1 MARII
6 PDPDVSLVIIDDN
19 AGSLELLSTALEGAG
34 VRIFTAQDPEEGIE
48 IVFRE
53 RPQIVL
59 TDLVMPGL
67 SGLEVLDRV
76 VEFDPAIDV
85 ILMTAHYSSESAV
98 EAIRKGAAD
107 YLNKPV
113 SISSL
118 RERISKLVDQSRRR
132 QRAETIE
139 TQILDDAQ
147 FEGMVGRSPAMWQL
161 FSRIRR
167 VAPHYRTVLV
177 TGETGTGKELAARAL
192 HRLSPVNSGHFVV
205 LNCSAVVETL
215 FESELFGH
223 VRGSFTGAA
232 QDKMGLFEYA
242 DKGTIFLD
250 EIGDMPVGT
259 QAKLL
264 RTLQN
269 QEVLRVGSLT
279 PRKIDVR
286 VIAATHRDLRAAIA
300 EKEFREDL
308 YYRLSMVEIHTPAI
322 VERREDLP
330 LLIKYVLDKFSR
342 QFGKD
347 IRGLTQR
354 AQIMLARHD
363 WPGNVRELENVLGH
377 GCMMAIAETIDVQDL
392 PDYLRLQPAAVTR
405 TGFTQVESIPDT
417 ADEATFVYHE
427 KRLIS
432 EALENANGNQSKAAR
447 ALRIGRDA
455 LRYKMKK
462 HGLDLPIPKNAAT
475 S

>member
-1 MARII
+1 MPNA
-6 PDPDVSLVIIDDN
+6 PDVSILIIDDN
-19 AGSLELLSTALEGAG
+19 PGILELLAAGLEREGL
-34 VRIFTAQDPEEGIE
+34 RIFTANHPEEGLE

-53 RPQIVL
+53 HPQIVL

-67 SGLEVLDRV
+67 TGLEVLDRI

-85 ILMTAHYSSESAV
+85 ILMTAHYTSESAV

-113 SISSL
+113 PMALL
-118 RERISKLVDQSRRR
+118 RERISALIEESQRRA
-132 QRAETIE
+132 RAAAIDDRLLE
-139 TQILDDAQ
+139 DAQ
-147 FEGMVGRSPAMWQL
+147 FAGMVGRSPAMWEL

-177 TGETGTGKELAARAL
+177 TGETGTGKELVARAL
-192 HRLSPVNSGHFVV
+192 HATSRVKTGNFVV

-223 VRGSFTGAA
+223 VRGSFTGAT

-250 EIGDMPVGT
+250 EIGDMPLGT

-264 RTLQN
+264 RVLQN

-286 VIAATHRDLRAAIA
+286 VIAATHRDLKAAIA
-300 EKEFREDL
+300 EKTFREDL
-308 YYRLSMVEIHTPAI
+308 YYRLSMVEIHTPALA
-322 VERREDLP
+322 ERKEDIP
-330 LLIKYVLDKFSR
+330 LLVKSMVEKFSR
-342 QFGKD
+342 QFQKD
-347 IRGLTQR
+347 VRGLTQR
-354 AQIMLARHD
+354 AQIVLARHN
-363 WPGNVRELENVLGH
+363 WPGNVRELENVIGH
-377 GCMMAIAETIDVQDL
+377 ACMMSLAETIDVQDL
-392 PDYLRLQPAAVTR
+392 PDYLLHPGATPARAV
-405 TGFTQVESIPDT
+405 GAASSPLPLDSGGDSFED
-417 ADEATFVYHE
+417 HE
-427 KRLIS
+427 KRLIAD
-432 EALENANGNQSKAAR
+432 ALDRANGNQSEAAR

-462 HGLDLPIPKNAAT
+462 HGLDTKAVRK
-475 S
+475 